1 MPDNAANNGNSRVT
15 NAILATK
22 VDSLTYEVRE
32 LKDTVLKCLD
42 DHEGRLRTNENHIAR
57 QDEKLKQ
64 NTVWLSLYSTLA
76 SAVSGLIGRFG

>member
-1 MPDNAANNGNSRVT
+1 MPTIAANNGNSRVT

-22 VDSLTYEVRE
+22 VDGLIYEVRE
-32 LKDTVLKCLD
+32 LKEMVVKCLD

-64 NTVWLSLYSTLA
+64 NAVWLSLYSTLT
-76 SAVSGLIGRFG
+76 SAVSGLIGRFL